1 MSKAKE
7 LQEKFKKMNEGFE
20 RPSSDWGIIY
30 DLNKSRVGKLQL
42 DQNKREIQDFYV
54 VGADSET
61 VTVAGNYDG
70 TRSIQIIAKK
80 GYRLH
85 NVVNPQLVAKAFK

>member
-30 DLNKSRVGKLQL
+30 DLNKNRVGKLQL
-42 DQNKREIQDFYV
+42 DQNKREIPDFYV
-54 VGADSET
+54 VGSDSET
-61 VTVAGNYDG
+61 ITVAGNYDG

-80 GYRLH
+80 GYMLH
-85 NVVNPQLVAKAFK
+85 NVVNPQLVLKALK

>member
-70 TRSIQIIAKK
+70 TRSIQIIAKN
-80 GYRLH
+80 GYMLH